1 MGGDSRVRGCEQ
13 PRLLTTE
20 LELIIPAPRADRGR
34 GAEAEG
40 VQLSRTAGR
49 DPVGG
54 GNLSLHLQIGAGPC
68 ARASLVLPPFY
79 THSNSD
85 RCRYEMGPLTVQLVM
100 GRARLRPVL
109 D

>member
-49 DPVGG
+49 DPWEVVICHCTCRSEPGPAPGPHSCCLPFTRTATPIDVGMKWV
-54 GNLSLHLQIGAGPC
+54 P
-68 ARASLVLPPFY
+68 
-79 THSNSD
+79 
-85 RCRYEMGPLTVQLVM
+85 
-100 GRARLRPVL
+100 
-109 D
+109 